1 MFGIVRNIFVIA
13 VLAGLWFAC
22 KPFQKWL
29 RKRKTP
35 WLILGTGYALLI
47 FLCSF
52 IVPETTLIGFDSP
65 LAAYAYAKSPGE
77 ADYEQMIDCET
88 STLLI
93 TRKGTNN
100 ISTSIL
106 LKKEGKSYITPPF
119 SFSFKKAFDYE
130 TALCADCLAHPQLD
144 ETYWLLFNM
153 DGSVGESIVTLN
165 DKLPEVIMEAGS
177 RNGKTDYDRVYVL
190 PSNTTRIELGID
202 GEIAAVY
209 ELNENG
215 WKLCSN

>member
-65 LAAYAYAKSPGE
+65 WLHMHMP
-77 ADYEQMIDCET
+77 
-88 STLLI
+88 
-93 TRKGTNN
+93 
-100 ISTSIL
+100 
-106 LKKEGKSYITPPF
+106 
-119 SFSFKKAFDYE
+119 KALE
-130 TALCADCLAHPQLD
+130 RQTM
-144 ETYWLLFNM
+144 N
-153 DGSVGESIVTLN
+153 
-165 DKLPEVIMEAGS
+165 
-177 RNGKTDYDRVYVL
+177 R
-190 PSNTTRIELGID
+190 
-202 GEIAAVY
+202 
-209 ELNENG
+209 
-215 WKLCSN
+215 

>member
-65 LAAYAYAKSPGE
+65 LAAYAYAKSSGE

-106 LKKEGKSYITPPF
+106 LKKEGNGISLHRF
-119 SFSFKKAFDYE
+119 HFHLKKH
-130 TALCADCLAHPQLD
+130 L
-144 ETYWLLFNM
+144 
-153 DGSVGESIVTLN
+153 
-165 DKLPEVIMEAGS
+165 IMK
-177 RNGKTDYDRVYVL
+177 RLYVL
-190 PSNTTRIELGID
+190 IALPTRNWMKPIGCCLTWMEVWEKAL
-202 GEIAAVY
+202 
-209 ELNENG
+209 
-215 WKLCSN
+215 